1 MYYNSLFYLLRKP
14 KTQKGKRILEKREA
28 KIIEDVKS
36 TIIIRGGRTSDI
48 VTDALKNIVGHIS
61 IQFLSYY

>member
-14 KTQKGKRILEKREA
+14 KIQKGKRILEKREA

-36 TIIIRGGRTSDI
+36 AIIIRGGRTSDI
-48 VTDALKNIVGHIS
+48 VTDALKNIVSHIS
-61 IQFLSYY
+61 FQFLSYY

>member
-1 MYYNSLFYLLRKP
+1 MNHYFSLLRKP

-36 TIIIRGGRTSDI
+36 AIIIRGGRTSDI
-48 VTDALKNIVGHIS
+48 VTDALKNIVSFFS
-61 IQFLSYY
+61 IQFLSC